1 METLDDNK
9 KALIDLI
16 TWYRDEWHKCDVAH
30 TEMIEK
36 IKETDDPKL
45 LELYWKVTDGWLD
58 Y

>member
-1 METLDDNK
+1 MTFEEDK
-9 KALIDLI
+9 KPLIDLI
-16 TWYRDEWHKCDVAH
+16 TWYRDKWHKGDFGH

-45 LELYWKVTDGWLD
+45 LELYWKITDGWLD